1 MKIKFNNITLMNILE
16 ILNKFTSVSGKL
28 GYAISKTK
36 KQISQELE
44 PFQEQRMKLFEKYGE
59 KSGDQLMIKENS
71 ENYQKFL
78 DEFKPIAE
86 DIIIE
91 LDIFQITR
99 EEFES
104 NESLF
109 EIKDATVDDFDLLQE
124 LFIKKQQGKTE

>member
-1 MKIKFNNITLMNILE
+1 MKIKFNNITLINILE
-16 ILNKFTSVSGKL
+16 ILNKFTSVAGKL

-36 KQISQELE
+36 KQIFQELE